1 MFERCDDESDDWMNP
16 DCEDDFWEY
25 ALTLDL
31 GIERGTLL
39 TENVQPSVPISIR
52 HESV

>member
-1 MFERCDDESDDWMNP
+1 MDTDY
-16 DCEDDFWEY
+16 EDDFWEY

-31 GIERGTLL
+31 GIGRGDLL
-39 TENVQPSVPISIR
+39 TENVQTTAPKSIS